1 MKRLLRPLPLLT
13 AAVAA
18 ALFTGCAA
26 MQAITEAGTSVAV
39 GAGVMTADQA
49 KSANTSVAAVAK
61 ASEALTPENEY
72 YIGRAVG
79 ASVLLTYKPY
89 DSAKATRYINT
100 LGQAL
105 AMVSDMPQTFG
116 GYHYL
121 ILDSAEINAFA
132 APGGLIFVT
141 RGMLRCC
148 KDETA
153 LAAVLAHEVGHVQ
166 LKHGLGSIKKGRITQ
181 ATVTVLSESTKTL
194 GGENLKMLTEQFQG
208 TIDDISKT
216 MIVNGY
222 SRAYEKDADA
232 AAVTI
237 LNRIGYNPSGLVQM
251 LTEMKSRVHEGGP
264 GFGKTH
270 PPPEVR
276 IALIEKQTGK
286 PTAIVESAAMKE
298 RFADAMS
305 GM

>member
-1 MKRLLRPLPLLT
+1 MKRLLHHLPLLLLAA
-13 AAVAA
+13 AAV
-18 ALFTGCAA
+18 LTGCSA

-39 GAGVMTADQA
+39 GAGVMSQDQA
-49 KSANTSVAAVAK
+49 KAANTSMAAVVK

-79 ASVLLTYKPY
+79 ASVLASYKPF
-89 DSAKATRYINT
+89 DSEKATRYINA

-148 KDETA
+148 KDETS
-153 LAAVLAHEVGHVQ
+153 LAGVLAHEVGHVE

-181 ATVTVLSESTKTL
+181 ATVTVLSEGTKTI
-194 GGENLKMLTEQFQG
+194 GGENMKMLTEQFQG
-208 TIDDISKT
+208 SIDDITKT
-216 MIVNGY
+216 MVVNGY
-222 SRAYEKDADA
+222 SRGYEKDADA

-237 LNRIGYNPSGLVQM
+237 LNRIGYNPSGLIEM

-270 PPPEVR
+270 PPPEDR
-276 IALIEKQTGK
+276 ISLIKKQIGQ
-286 PTAIVESAAMKE
+286 PIPIAENAAIKA
-298 RFADAMS
+298 RFADAMR
-305 GM
+305 GI

>member
-1 MKRLLRPLPLLT
+1 MKRCLRRLSLLL
-13 AAVAA
+13 AVVAA
-18 ALFTGCAA
+18 AVFTGCSA

-39 GAGVMTADQA
+39 GAGVMTEDQA
-49 KSANTSVAAVAK
+49 KSANTSVAAVVK
-61 ASEALTPENEY
+61 ATEALTPENEY

-79 ASVLLTYKPY
+79 ASVLASYKPY

-105 AMVSDMPQTFG
+105 ALVSDMPQTFG

-121 ILDSAEINAFA
+121 ILNSDEINAFA

-148 KDETA
+148 KDETS
-153 LAAVLAHEVGHVQ
+153 LAGVLAHEVGHVE

-181 ATVTVLSESTKTL
+181 ATVTVLSEGTKAI
-194 GGENLKMLTEQFQG
+194 GGENMKMLTEQFQG
-208 TIDDISKT
+208 SIDDITKT
-216 MIVNGY
+216 MVVNGY
-222 SRAYEKDADA
+222 SRGYEKDADA

-237 LNRIGYNPSGLVQM
+237 LTRIGYNPSGLVEM

-270 PPPEVR
+270 PPPEDR
-276 IALIEKQTGK
+276 IALIEKQIGK
-286 PTAIVESAAMKE
+286 PTPIIENAVIKE
-298 RFADAMS
+298 RFAEAMN
-305 GM
+305 GI